1 MNACVHCIMYYYY
14 ARMAQRVRPKFG
26 KMLTQIQL
34 LQMVVGVVV
43 ASAFVYLNTNL
54 PGGECEGSTRMAA
67 DGGLLSKYM
76 IAATA
81 VMYGSYF
88 VLFALFFARKYGGG
102 GGGGGGK
109 KGKSS

>member
-1 MNACVHCIMYYYY
+1 
-14 ARMAQRVRPKFG
+14 
-26 KMLTQIQL
+26 
-34 LQMVVGVVV
+34 
-43 ASAFVYLNTNL
+43 
-54 PGGECEGSTRMAA
+54 MAA